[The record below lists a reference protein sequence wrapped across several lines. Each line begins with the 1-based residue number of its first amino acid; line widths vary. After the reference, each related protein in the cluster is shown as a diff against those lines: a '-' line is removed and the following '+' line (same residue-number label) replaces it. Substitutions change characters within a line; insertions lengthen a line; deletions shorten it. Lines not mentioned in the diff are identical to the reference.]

1 MINIQNFNDDEWFK
15 WYLAWYYLNP
25 ADHHPAMI
33 RKIDKLFRGEL
44 NFEGITKLKKR
55 IQFVLVVL
63 VKKKENI
70 LFMCWEILSKH
81 RFNINLFRI
90 KRELQ
95 KGPPTKFSP
104 VISKL
109 INNKNTRTTSWAIN
123 YYYYLYCFYYS
134 WLCMGEWGICSSLTI
149 KLQSNIIRHYF
160 CKKLHCRCLTG
171 FSVCI
176 WYICVKSVL
185 CQ

>member
-1 MINIQNFNDDEWFK
+1 
-15 WYLAWYYLNP
+15 
-25 ADHHPAMI
+25 MI

-63 VKKKENI
+63 VKKKRKYPFYVLRNTFKTHVDLI
-70 LFMCWEILSKH
+70 LT
-81 RFNINLFRI
+81 LFRI

-109 INNKNTRTTSWAIN
+109 INNKNTRTTS
-123 YYYYLYCFYYS
+123 
-134 WLCMGEWGICSSLTI
+134 
-149 KLQSNIIRHYF
+149 
-160 CKKLHCRCLTG
+160 
-171 FSVCI
+171 
-176 WYICVKSVL
+176 
-185 CQ
+185 